1 MQQQESTSVWYMYVD
16 VDGCL
21 YVERKSP
28 SGGGF
33 SWYAG
38 AITYMAAPA

>member
-1 MQQQESTSVWYMYVD
+1 MQQQDSASVWYMYVD

-21 YVERKSP
+21 YVERKSA

-38 AITYMAAPA
+38 AIAYMAETA